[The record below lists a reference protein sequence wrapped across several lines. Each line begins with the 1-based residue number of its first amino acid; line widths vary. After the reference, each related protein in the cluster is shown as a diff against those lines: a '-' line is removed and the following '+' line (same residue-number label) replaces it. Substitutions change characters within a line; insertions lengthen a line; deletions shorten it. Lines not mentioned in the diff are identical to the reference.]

1 MTQQGR
7 KGAHDAELEYD
18 YHRLRCLKEKL
29 KCFVEDETKLD
40 GDHILDNLDKE
51 GLIWYIK
58 KDDMFDW
65 SFQYLTAAALDDYQ
79 RLVPQ
84 NRVCIFIFDWSFV
97 LVWLGAVTM
106 TRAPKLR
113 FDDDSSYKPR
123 TLQTKWEYQCV

>member
-18 YHRLRCLKEKL
+18 YHRLRCHKEKL

-84 NRVCIFIFDWSFV
+84 NRVCIFIFD
-97 LVWLGAVTM
+97 
-106 TRAPKLR
+106 
-113 FDDDSSYKPR
+113 
-123 TLQTKWEYQCV
+123 